1 METPNLL
8 HTFPDEI
15 QKAMDVLGVE
25 SIEKEGEEEIYTDKG
40 GTSYSFLEGFL
51 MGGIFKFC
59 LCGNSE
65 EIIHTV
71 GKFLISY
78 QIYHQKVL
86 DSIRGG
92 ESTKHEEE
100 HREYDDW
107 FNTNKD
113 LHLYLLYFL
122 DSIEMMEHGGCVT
135 SAWITDKG
143 KAYIEIYN
151 YYKQQEETKGENNNE

>member
-1 METPNLL
+1 MEIPNLL
-8 HTFPDEI
+8 HTFPDKI

-25 SIEKEGEEEIYTDKG
+25 SIEEWGEEEIYTNKE

-51 MGGIFKFC
+51 MGDIFNFC
-59 LCGNSE
+59 LCGTSE

-86 DSIRGG
+86 DSIRKF
-92 ESTKHEEE
+92 ESTEYEEAD
-100 HREYDDW
+100 REYDNW
-107 FNTNKD
+107 FNTNKE
-113 LHLYLLYFL
+113 LHLFLLYFL

-151 YYKQQEETKGENNNE
+151 YYKQQEEMKGEQQ